1 MFFEAKDALD
11 SNLLQSAFGNEVVLY
26 DEDNERNSFKVLRE
40 FRLGEITY
48 AVLCSSKQ
56 SKHEEYELFRVFINE
71 LSEVDLEIIDDDE
84 EWEAVAEV
92 YDELTVS
99 M

>member
-11 SNLLQSAFGNEVVLY
+11 SNLLQSTFGNEVTLY

-40 FRLGEITY
+40 FRLGENTY
-48 AVLCSSKQ
+48 AVLRSSKLSQ
-56 SKHEEYELFRVFINE
+56 HEEYELFRVFIND
-71 LSEVDLEIIDDDE
+71 LNEVDLEIIEDDE